1 MKVDEPAESKVEFSL
16 PSHGFIPLRSG
27 TPQYL
32 APEVASTLARYD
44 EHLGYGRFFG
54 PKNSVGEWR
63 DLEAEIH
70 YLGLYM
76 FKTPVFCFQE
86 MIFHRRVSWRDSIHW
101 MIFHVFSTADQKD
114 SVIWIFS
121 FPLLQLLAVC
131 LESLYSKSNSWW
143 SWTHGVKFCLA
154 KYEEKTSHT
163 WHSINQR
170 YKKSSCFCFTSEI

>member
-1 MKVDEPAESKVEFSL
+1 MM
-16 PSHGFIPLRSG
+16 
-27 TPQYL
+27 
-32 APEVASTLARYD
+32 STLVTNVF
-44 EHLGYGRFFG
+44 LVL
-54 PKNSVGEWR
+54 KIQLVNGE

-76 FKTPVFCFQE
+76 FKTLVFCFRE

-154 KYEEKTSHT
+154 KYGEKTSHT

-170 YKKSSCFCFTSEI
+170 YK